1 MNVLQIGSDVSIFQS
16 HSPAHAR
23 IGAYGRMFGDLHM
36 IVFSL
41 KKQRLPRTR
50 IGLETNVY
58 PTASVSRFLYIID
71 AIRIARIIP
80 DIDVVSVQDPFEI
93 GIAGWL
99 IARMRK
105 IPLHVQVHTDFL
117 SDGYGQHSLRNKIR
131 VKIASFILPRAARV
145 RVVSEKIRSGIEERY
160 HLPIPVMILP
170 IFTDVARFRDRE
182 ADPALAH
189 RFRHFSKKLLIVS
202 RLESEKNVS
211 AAIDA
216 FTAAPQDACL
226 IILGEGS
233 ERMRLEKR
241 AHKNGLSSRVF
252 FEMGDP
258 AAYYKLADL
267 LLVPSFYEGYGLVI
281 IEALAAGKPVL
292 STDVGIAREAGAI
305 VTTEDKF
312 ADALAD
318 WFENGPRT
326 GELRNYPYA
335 NFEEYVRAYCDD
347 IMACTNGKKLL

>member
-117 SDGYGQHSLRNKIR
+117 SDGYSKHALLNKIR

-160 HLPIPVMILP
+160 HLPIPVTMLP
-170 IFTDVARFRDRE
+170 IFTDVARFRDKE
-182 ADPALAH
+182 TDPALAH
-189 RFRHFSKKLLIVS
+189 RFRHFSKKLLVVS

-216 FTAAPQDACL
+216 LKAAPQDACL

-233 ERMRLEKR
+233 ERMRLEKLAR
-241 AHKNGLSSRVF
+241 KNDLSSRVF

-305 VTTEDKF
+305 VTTEEKF

-318 WFENGPRT
+318 WFKNGPRT

-335 NFEEYVRAYCDD
+335 KVEEYVHAYCND
-347 IMACTNGKKLL
+347 IMACTNGKKLP